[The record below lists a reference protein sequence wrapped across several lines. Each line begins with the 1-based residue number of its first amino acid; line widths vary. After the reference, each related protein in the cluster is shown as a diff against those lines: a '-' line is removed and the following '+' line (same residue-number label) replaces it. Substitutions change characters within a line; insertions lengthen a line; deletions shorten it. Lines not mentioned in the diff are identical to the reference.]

1 MKIRPKQ
8 VTGGQRRRS
17 YKWSRQKGKYGKV
30 RTRPLSLLNPGRQWE
45 WNEAEAALQAAWP
58 RMPSSAAPEDLH
70 GVDKTSISKTL
81 TVRGRK
87 GTPKK
92 EKSWQQLVQLWEQL
106 LISQFLPRAKRRGV
120 ISSCCLLEI
129 LASLEFITRWQFLT
143 RIRAKWRHY
152 SGTENSLPAYLYEM
166 KGQKILFLRPMGNCP
181 RSSEI

>member
-8 VTGGQRRRS
+8 ITGGHRRRN
-17 YKWSRQKGKYGKV
+17 YKWSRLKGKYGKV

-58 RMPSSAAPEDLH
+58 RMPSSTAPESLR

-87 GTPKK
+87 GPRKRNRDS
-92 EKSWQQLVQLWEQL
+92 SWCSCGSNIWFLV
-106 LISQFLPRAKRRGV
+106 LPRAKRRGV
-120 ISSCCLLEI
+120 SSSCCLLEI

-143 RIRAKWRHY
+143 RIRAKWRHC
-152 SGTENSLPAYLYEM
+152 SSTENSLPAHSYEM
-166 KGQKILFLRPMGNCP
+166 KGQKIVFLRPMGNCT